1 MRTSLNVIGLFGL
14 FYNRTLNGVCGL
26 VLSNLPTPCL
36 VVHMEELHKSLID
49 EQVKDIDINHV
60 ALALTKSKLI
70 LFPVSS
76 EGDGIDYDA
85 PEVKI
90 NPNQPGED
98 GVWGYVHTE
107 VIRAKEDAV
116 QFRDDFERFLA
127 EVDFPRSMAGEK
139 GARPCL
145 GLNNHHVGSYYWA
158 RSAGAGA
165 AMEAPGVIYDEA
177 DFYQDGDGDNKGTIL
192 WQSEHGAAECNS
204 NDGKRSE
211 WLNFVRKGDTIQL
224 VPFDVE
230 DCIIEFIKKFDFY
243 GEGGTK
249 SVRIFGVS
257 LEGRPLGSEPEVV
270 CEWRCG

>member
-1 MRTSLNVIGLFGL
+1 MKLYKLGLKVSAL
-14 FYNRTLNGVCGL
+14 VSVACSAYGL
-26 VLSNLPTPCL
+26 VLSNLPTPSL
-36 VVHMEELHKSLID
+36 VIDMQSLRKSLGED
-49 EQVKDIDINHV
+49 QVKDININHI
-60 ALALTKSKLI
+60 ALAMSKSRLI
-70 LFPVSS
+70 LFPVTPD
-76 EGDGIDYDA
+76 GDGIDYDA

-90 NPNQPGED
+90 NPDQLGED
-98 GVWGYVHTE
+98 GIWGYVHTE
-107 VIRAKEDAV
+107 VIRAKDDAV
-116 QFRDDFERFLA
+116 QFRDDLDRFLA
-127 EVDFPRSMAGEK
+127 EVDMPRFMAGEK

-165 AMEAPGVIYDEA
+165 AMEAPGVVYDQA
-177 DFYQDGDGDNKGTIL
+177 DFYQDGEGDGKGTIM
-192 WQSEHGAAECNS
+192 WESDAGAAKCNS

-211 WLNFVRKGDTIQL
+211 WLNFLRKGDTIQL

-257 LEGRPLGSEPEVV
+257 HEGRPLGSEPEVV